1 MNKNYYF
8 NVPLKKSC
16 KLGNPQNVKF
26 LKKITSLMKNL
37 PQKFAILFAIS
48 ACQSTI
54 LTTPKEL
61 FIYRDP
67 FDIIRT
73 GVPKNDSPYCAP
85 ARCAVVQCVVNK
97 EWPYSSKHFR
107 QRSLDKTP
115 TVSLKSRIGIYPL
128 KILLHKNRLN
138 E

>member
-1 MNKNYYF
+1 
-8 NVPLKKSC
+8 
-16 KLGNPQNVKF
+16 
-26 LKKITSLMKNL
+26 MKNL

-97 EWPYSSKHFR
+97 EWPLAYSSKHFR
-107 QRSLDKTP
+107 QRSLDKYP
-115 TVSLKSRIGIYPL
+115 HSKFKIKNWNLSLENFAPQK
-128 KILLHKNRLN
+128 
-138 E
+138 